1 MLTRVMLPTP
11 PLRAYVH
18 HYWVMKTERISAEM
32 NIVPTG
38 SMKWMFHR
46 RTPLVVNGMVDN
58 SNVHR
63 CAGNTHAASTFTRRN
78 PRTCCLSS
86 SAPTR

>member
-1 MLTRVMLPTP
+1 MLTKVMLPTP
-11 PLRAYVH
+11 LLRAYVH

-46 RTPLVVNGMVDN
+46 RTPLVVNRVVDN
-58 SNVHR
+58 SNE
-63 CAGNTHAASTFTRRN
+63 A
-78 PRTCCLSS
+78 
-86 SAPTR
+86 